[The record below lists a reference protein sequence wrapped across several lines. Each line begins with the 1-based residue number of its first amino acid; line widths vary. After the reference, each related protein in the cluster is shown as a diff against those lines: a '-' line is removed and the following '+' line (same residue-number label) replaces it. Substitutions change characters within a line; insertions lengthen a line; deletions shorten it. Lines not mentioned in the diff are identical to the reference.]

1 MMVRTGHC
9 SLKNA
14 RSSMPVVA
22 YLEFRAYERQ
32 RIQTNNAMM
41 GLLAGSKLASQ
52 LLALT
57 EGAERPL
64 SEIFPSIDH
73 IERFNLRSDVA
84 RDVLN
89 DAEDL
94 LGILAVPQVLAI
106 HEHLFREMLELAVPS
121 NSSVLVNLGMS
132 NIHERFATTVS
143 VAFPFDALELFH
155 YLRVARNSHIHT
167 GGFATN
173 VLANRSAGLSQGAEL
188 LWNAVSGNPLRRYQ
202 LGDPVHIG
210 ISELT
215 AALALTKRLAEVAN
229 VGLQSLLSRELWAD
243 MLVKDWAS
251 EARHGDITQKLRS
264 VKGFAKMHGYPELNF
279 AENELREALDRHLT

>member
-1 MMVRTGHC
+1 
-9 SLKNA
+9 
-14 RSSMPVVA
+14 MPVVA
-22 YLEFRAYERQ
+22 YLEFRAYEQQ

-64 SEIFPSIDH
+64 SEIFPSIEH
-73 IERFNLRSDVA
+73 IQRFNLRSDVA
-84 RDVLN
+84 RYVLN

-106 HEHLFREMLELAVPS
+106 HEHLFREMLELALPS
-121 NSSVLVNLGMS
+121 NSPSLTNLGMS
-132 NIHERFATTVS
+132 NIHERFATTAS
-143 VAFPFDALELFH
+143 VAFPSDALDLFH

-173 VLANRSAGLSQGAEL
+173 TLATRSAALSQQAEL
-188 LWNAVSGNPLRRYQ
+188 LWNTVTGRPLRRYQ
-202 LGDPVHIG
+202 PGDRVHIG

-215 AALALTKRLAEVAN
+215 AALALTKRMAEAAN
-229 VGLQSLLSRELWAD
+229 VGLQGLLSGEVWAD
-243 MLVKDWAS
+243 LLIRDWAS
-251 EARHGDITQKLRS
+251 EPRRGDITQKRRS
-264 VKGFAKMHGYPELNF
+264 VKGFAKMHGYQALNLTEEELQD
-279 AENELREALDRHLT
+279 ALDRHLA

>member
-1 MMVRTGHC
+1 
-9 SLKNA
+9 
-14 RSSMPVVA
+14 MPVVA

-32 RIQTNNAMM
+32 RIQANNAMM
-41 GLLAGSKLASQ
+41 GFLAGSKLASQ

-64 SEIFPSIDH
+64 SEIFPSIEH

-94 LGILAVPQVLAI
+94 LGILAVPQVLAL
-106 HEHLFREMLELAVPS
+106 HEHLFREMLKLSVPG
-121 NSSVLVNLGMS
+121 NSSVLADLGMS
-132 NIHERFATTVS
+132 NIHERFATTAS
-143 VAFPFDALELFH
+143 VTFPPDALELFH

-167 GGFATN
+167 GGFATSA
-173 VLANRSAGLSQGAEL
+173 LANRSAGLSQQAEI
-188 LWNAVSGNPLRRYQ
+188 LWKAVSRSPLRRYQ
-202 LGDPVHIG
+202 LGEPVHIG

-229 VGLQSLLSRELWAD
+229 VGLQSLLPKDLWAD
-243 MLVKDWAS
+243 LLLKDWAS
-251 EARHGDITQKLRS
+251 EVRRGDITQKFRS
-264 VKGFAKMHGYPELNF
+264 VKGFAKMHGYRELSLT
-279 AENELREALDRHLT
+279 EQDLREALDRHLI